1 MDQIVPR
8 LLQFDRFTLDLM
20 RACVRVGGRV
30 IELSPKA
37 FDVLRVLAENAG
49 RLVSKQELYE
59 AVWPNVTVT
68 DDSLVQ
74 RIRELRQALGD
85 DDHSLIKT
93 VSRRGYLL
101 DVPIRSA
108 PSEALESAPWTDP
121 VRSSRFGPSVWHRML
136 GRSQRRKWLPWA
148 LAATILCVAIGTILL
163 ARVLERPE
171 ANELFTEREAGRVAA
186 IARDKELPVPAFQI
200 ARIDGDLPAELRR
213 FVGIWVSTSGFA
225 VSKRQ
230 FMLIITNVEK
240 SGILKGIAVLGPR
253 QPFSSPGT
261 FPAGSWPFNAHVS
274 GESFYSGSAKERHV
288 TLLEQSR
295 LEYVETWE
303 NGHQV
308 RVILDPVWTLV
319 EAERA
324 AVAQTAKP

>member
-8 LLQFDRFTLDLM
+8 LLQFDRFALDLM
-20 RACVRVGGRV
+20 RACVRVDGRV
-30 IELSPKA
+30 IELPPKA

-59 AVWPNVTVT
+59 TVWPNVTVT

-74 RIRELRQALGD
+74 RIRELRLALGD
-85 DDHSLIKT
+85 DDHSLIRT

-101 DVPIRSA
+101 DVPVRST
-108 PSEALESAPWTDP
+108 PSEALESAPWKDP
-121 VRSSRFGPSVWHRML
+121 VRSSQFAPSVWDWIL
-136 GRSQRRKWLPWA
+136 GRSRRRKWLPWA
-148 LAATILCVAIGTILL
+148 LAATIMCVAIGAVLL
-163 ARVLERPE
+163 ARVLERPA
-171 ANELFTEREAGRVAA
+171 ANELFTESEARRVAA

-240 SGILKGIAVLGPR
+240 SGALNGISVLGPR
-253 QPFSSPGT
+253 QPFSFPGT
-261 FPAGSWPFNAHVS
+261 FPLDHGRSRHNSWATPSIVDRRRS
-274 GESFYSGSAKERHV
+274 
-288 TLLEQSR
+288 
-295 LEYVETWE
+295 
-303 NGHQV
+303 
-308 RVILDPVWTLV
+308 DM
-319 EAERA
+319 
-324 AVAQTAKP
+324 